1 MPGCQFP
8 YFCRQPVHSDTDYP
22 VRADATRS
30 LFHSIVQHA
39 TDGIVVVDLD
49 GYVIHSNPAAA
60 ALFQCRHEDFDGRM
74 FGFPIAANQSAEID
88 IVRQEGA
95 MAVAEMRVSEGQ
107 WKDKPVLIAML
118 RDISASKQIERDLRQ
133 AKEELAALY
142 RSAPLGVIA
151 LRPDWRVKLWNPA
164 AEKIFGWKAD
174 EVTGRV
180 FPDLEQLLKHDFAG
194 VDAMVRRGEAI
205 SGKET
210 RYVRRD
216 GTPVDVSISL
226 APLHDEAGR
235 AAGIMCIVEDISR
248 RMRDAGHLL
257 LSGKIFENTQE
268 GILVTDAAGIILT
281 VNQAFVAVTGYSVDE
296 AIGHKPSL
304 LSSGRHDK
312 AFYAAM
318 WQALDEHGQ
327 WRGEVWNRR
336 KNGEIYPEWI
346 NISAIHDDAG
356 LLSHYVAI
364 FSDITKV
371 KENEARLRRLAHF
384 DALTGLPNRFLF
396 QDHVELALSQ
406 ATRAGKQ
413 VAIMFLDLDRF
424 KLINDTLGH
433 RAGDILLTEVGQRL
447 AGCLRAGDTLS
458 RFGGD
463 EFTVVLPDLE
473 SGGAA
478 AAVADKF
485 IEALASAFHI
495 AGKEFHITT
504 SIGIA
509 IYPQDGEHLDTLSRA
524 ADAAMFTAKEQGRNA
539 YRFHAADGRDAAS
552 TRRFHLENQLRRALE
567 RGEMSVVY
575 QPAVDVESGV
585 ITGMEALLRWSSPE
599 FGEIAPDEFI
609 PLAEDI
615 GVISA
620 LGNWVLREACRQ
632 NKAWQDAGM
641 PPICVSVNLS
651 PVQLRDRRL
660 VDSIRDV
667 LVETGLEGCWLE
679 LELTE
684 GMVMQNVEE
693 SLLIFN
699 ALKQFGVRLSIDDF
713 GTGYSSLGYLRRLPV
728 DTLKIDPAFVRHI
741 ASNAED
747 AVISRVIVELAH
759 NLDLRVVA
767 EGVESAV
774 QLDTLR
780 TFQHCHAQGF
790 YFSRPLPA
798 DHITS
803 LLGNRALRTWLASPD
818 PEIRFGQGGVSG

>member
-1 MPGCQFP
+1 M
-8 YFCRQPVHSDTDYP
+8 YFDTAYP
-22 VRADATRS
+22 HPTDATHS
-30 LFHSIVQHA
+30 LFLSIVQHA

-60 ALFQCRHEDFDGRM
+60 ALFQCRHEDFHGQM
-74 FGFPIAANQSAEID
+74 FGFPIVANQSAEID
-88 IVRQEGA
+88 ILRHEGA

-107 WKDKPVLIAML
+107 WEGKQVLIAML
-118 RDISASKQIERDLRQ
+118 RDITVRKQTEHDLRR

-151 LRPDWRVKLWNPA
+151 LRSDWRVKLWNPA
-164 AEKIFGWKAD
+164 AEQIFGWKED
-174 EVTGRV
+174 EVTGSV
-180 FPDLEQLLKHDFAG
+180 FPDLEQCLKRDFAG
-194 VDAMVRRGEAI
+194 IDEMLRRGEAI
-205 SGKET
+205 SGKEI
-210 RYVRRD
+210 RHVRRD
-216 GTPVDVSISL
+216 GSPVDVSLSL

-248 RMRDAGHLL
+248 RIRDAQHLL

-268 GILVTDAAGIILT
+268 GIVVTDAGGTILA

-296 AIGHKPSL
+296 ALGRKPSL
-304 LSSGRHDK
+304 LSSGRHDDS
-312 AFYAAM
+312 FYAEM
-318 WQALDEHGQ
+318 WQALVEQGQ
-327 WRGEVWNRR
+327 WRGEIWNRR

-356 LLSHYVAI
+356 AVSHYVAI

-371 KENEARLRRLAHF
+371 KENEERLRHLAHF

-396 QDHVELALSQ
+396 QDHVELALVQ
-406 ATRAGKQ
+406 AARAGKQ

-433 RAGDILLTEVGQRL
+433 RAGDTLLTEVGQRL
-447 AGCLRAGDTLS
+447 ASCLRAGDTLS

-473 SGGAA
+473 SGSAA
-478 AAVADKF
+478 ATVADKF
-485 IEALASAFHI
+485 IEALSPPFHI

-524 ADAAMFTAKEQGRNA
+524 ADAAMFVAKEQGRNA
-539 YRFHAADGRDAAS
+539 YRFHTADGRDAAS

-567 RGEMSVVY
+567 RGEMAVVY
-575 QPAVDVESGV
+575 QPEVDIESGV
-585 ITGMEALLRWSSPE
+585 ITGMEALLRWETSE
-599 FGEIAPDEFI
+599 FGEVAPDEFI

-615 GVISA
+615 GIIST

-632 NKAWQDAGM
+632 NKAWQDAGI

-660 VDSIRDV
+660 VDTIREV
-667 LVETGLEGCWLE
+667 LAETGLAGRWLE

-684 GMVMQNVEE
+684 GMLMQNIEE
-693 SLLIFN
+693 SLLTFH

-713 GTGYSSLGYLRRLPV
+713 GTGYSSLGYLRQLPV
-728 DTLKIDPAFVRHI
+728 DTLKIDRSFVSHI

-747 AVISRVIVELAH
+747 AAISRAIVDLAH
-759 NLDLRVVA
+759 NLNLRVVA
-767 EGVESAV
+767 EGVESVA

-780 TFQHCHAQGF
+780 EFQCCDAQGY
-790 YFSRPLPA
+790 YFSHPMPA
-798 DHITS
+798 VHITA
-803 LLGNRALRTWLASPD
+803 LLANRDLRTWLPSTS
-818 PEIRFGQGGVSG
+818 V